1 MDLSMSM
8 SMSMS
13 SMLLILLSCSSY
25 LSSQPSDQYYDGG
38 GREEQPIQG
47 DSGLLFAPAAPAENR
62 KQKQEKK
69 RREKNATPKAKNSS
83 KKQFMAAD
91 EYDTTPDT
99 SFRST
104 PTKMARSPDAGKPAT
119 PPPLPPKGLMIEDD
133 EDIWYAKWWM
143 SCFPDSFKNMMPK
156 R

>member
-1 MDLSMSM
+1 
-8 SMSMS
+8 
-13 SMLLILLSCSSY
+13 MLFSNLTCSFILIVT
-25 LSSQPSDQYYDGG
+25 LSSQPSDQYYDASGNG
-38 GREEQPIQG
+38 NNGREEQPIQE

-62 KQKQEKK
+62 KQKKEKK
-69 RREKNATPKAKNSS
+69 RREKNATPKHKNSR
-83 KKQFMAAD
+83 KKQYQIDKEFD
-91 EYDTTPDT
+91 NDYDTEQDS

-119 PPPLPPKGLMIEDD
+119 PPPFPREILEDD